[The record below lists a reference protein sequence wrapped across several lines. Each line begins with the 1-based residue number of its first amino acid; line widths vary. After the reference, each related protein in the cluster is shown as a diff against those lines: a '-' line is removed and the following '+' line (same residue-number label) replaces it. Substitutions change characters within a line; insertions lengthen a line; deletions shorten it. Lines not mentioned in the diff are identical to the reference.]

1 MTKILNIV
9 GRSKSG
15 KTTLI
20 EKIIFE
26 LKLRGYSIAT
36 IKNTSHKVDFDSP
49 GKDTWRHIQAGS
61 LATALNTPDSIMII
75 KKINEQDHINE
86 ILKFYNNEYDIIIIE
101 GYKQSD
107 FPKIEVHRKDKG
119 PALVNVKN
127 IIAIVTDEKLDTQS
141 RQFYFDD
148 MKEISEFIVNNVMK

>member
-9 GRSKSG
+9 GRSRSG

-20 EKIIFE
+20 EKIISE

-36 IKNTSHKVDFDSP
+36 IKNTFHKINLDSQ

-61 LATALNTPDSIMII
+61 LATALNSPDSIMII
-75 KKINEQDHINE
+75 KKVNEQDHINE
-86 ILKFYNNEYDIIIIE
+86 ILKFYDNDYDIIIIE

-107 FPKIEVHRKDKG
+107 FPKIEVHRKEKG
-119 PALVNVKN
+119 LPLENIKN
-127 IIAIVTDEKLDTQS
+127 IIAIVTDEKLDTQY
-141 RQFYFDD
+141 RQFCFDD
-148 MKEISEFIVNNVMK
+148 IKDISEFIVNNIIK